1 MDVKKK
7 AQQKKA
13 AKAKAAR
20 EAEASRPGGEVGAD
34 GLTYKQRQNR
44 KRAEKKKRKN
54 GYVVQ
59 FEKVKLGTITAWG
72 GNISCKCLQH
82 KKCTLPAYKM
92 TEVGTDDMLIRWLLQ
107 GVSLKGKKRFT
118 SKSHQLQWKGLD

>member
-1 MDVKKK
+1 MLQRGLSAHSGRLPLTCCLPQVDVKKK

-44 KRAEKKKRKN
+44 KRAEKKKQERELIE
-54 GYVVQ
+54 Q
-59 FEKVKLGTITAWG
+59 L
-72 GNISCKCLQH
+72 
-82 KKCTLPAYKM
+82 KK
-92 TEVGTDDMLIRWLLQ
+92 Q
-107 GVSLKGKKRFT
+107 GKKAA
-118 SKSHQLQWKGLD
+118 